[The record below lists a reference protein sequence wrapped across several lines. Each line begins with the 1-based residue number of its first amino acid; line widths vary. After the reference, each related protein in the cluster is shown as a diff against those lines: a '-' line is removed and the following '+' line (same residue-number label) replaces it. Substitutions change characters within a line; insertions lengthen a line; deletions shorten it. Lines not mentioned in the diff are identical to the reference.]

1 MSFKSQVQADIHAVF
16 LNPRG
21 FAELAEVAGHPSV
34 PVVEENLELEL
45 PQLSDDR
52 PGMSYEGVT
61 LYVAESDVPDDLRTG
76 KATTYRGEQWYVLST
91 DCEAGLKTIRLYRER
106 V

>member
-1 MSFKSQVQADIHAVF
+1 MTFKDQLESDIHAVF
-16 LNPRG
+16 LNPAG
-21 FAELAEVAGHPSV
+21 FGELAEVAGHPDV
-34 PVVEENLELEL
+34 PVVEENLELEM

-52 PGMSYEGVT
+52 PGVSYEGVT
-61 LYVAESDVPDDLRTG
+61 LYVAASDVPDELRTG

-91 DCEAGLKTIRLYRER
+91 DCEAGLRTIRLYRER

>member
-1 MSFKSQVQADIHAVF
+1 MTFMEQLAADIHAVF
-16 LNPRG
+16 LNPSE
-21 FAELAEVAGHPSV
+21 FAEVAEVAGHPSV

-52 PGMSYEGVT
+52 PGVSYEGVT
-61 LYVAESDVPDDLRTG
+61 LYVAEADVPDDLRT
-76 KATTYRGEQWYVLST
+76 ARTTTYRGEQWYVLST

-106 V
+106 A